1 MTIKDKK
8 WLNFYGESQAYKMI
22 LRMGSSFF
30 VWWWVS
36 ITCAVWIIAGIR
48 HPPKHQSRH
57 YLAKLETV
65 AANFPFT
72 CHFLLLKIMISFCDR
87 KCKFLFIKTENIYK
101 VNDFNIKVFVFSQMS
116 MTYYQIV
123 QYIELF
129 YLFSPLIIIEQL
141 HIPK

>member
-30 VWWWVS
+30 VWGWVS

-87 KCKFLFIKTENIYK
+87 KCKLLFYQNREHLLSEWFQYQGFCFFTNVHDLLSDHTKIDRTFLFI
-101 VNDFNIKVFVFSQMS
+101 
-116 MTYYQIV
+116 
-123 QYIELF
+123 
-129 YLFSPLIIIEQL
+129 
-141 HIPK
+141 